1 MTAHWGM
8 QDPAAAEGTDA
19 QRRRAFL
26 QACVALE
33 NRIKIFA
40 SLPLSTLHRI
50 RLQEQVDA
58 IGKDA
63 PPPTDA
69 T

>member
-8 QDPAAAEGTDA
+8 ADPAAIEGTDA

-26 QACVALE
+26 QAWSALE

-40 SLPLSTLHRI
+40 SLPLSTLDRI
-50 RLQEQVDA
+50 RLQANLEA
-58 IGKDA
+58 IGNA
-63 PPPTDA
+63 PPLTQ
-69 T
+69 